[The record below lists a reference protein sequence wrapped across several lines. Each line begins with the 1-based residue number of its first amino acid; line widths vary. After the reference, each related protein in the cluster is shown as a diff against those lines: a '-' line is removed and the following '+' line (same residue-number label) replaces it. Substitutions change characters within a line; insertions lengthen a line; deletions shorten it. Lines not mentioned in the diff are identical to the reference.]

1 MRRFDPLQD
10 LLSLQERM
18 NRLFEV
24 SLAHLDQAVLP
35 TGAWTPPSD
44 VLETRDT
51 FLVQVE
57 LPGIP
62 REQIEIRAEAD
73 ALVVRGERRVEART
87 RPESFYRMERSYGP
101 FSRTFR
107 LPAPTDPAGVVT
119 ELRDGLL
126 RIEIPKATGAGRRP
140 AKRR

>member
-24 SLAHLDQAVLP
+24 SLSRLDQPALP

-44 VLETRDT
+44 VLETRDS

-62 REQIEIRAEAD
+62 REQIEIRAETE
-73 ALVVRGERRVEART
+73 ALVVRGERRVEAQT
-87 RPESFYRMERSYGP
+87 RPEGFYRMERSYGP

-107 LPAPTDPAGVVT
+107 LPAPTDPGGVVT

-126 RIEIPKATGAGRRP
+126 RIEIPKADGAGRRP
-140 AKRR
+140 RRPK